1 MKSRGQEE
9 AVMGRIV
16 KVVGLVA
23 GALLVLLV
31 AVMIGVSVLF
41 DPNDYKDRITA
52 AVDDATGRTLT
63 LEGDLSLNLFPR
75 LSIGLGAA
83 EFSNAEGFG
92 DAPFARFESAE
103 LRVGI
108 LPLLSR
114 RLEIDRAS
122 LSGLR
127 LNLARD
133 AQGRT
138 NWDDLSGGASADAD
152 ADDPAADEGQSAG
165 GAGDLDISVGAVEIV
180 DAEVTWQDASAD
192 QDWTLSNFNF
202 AARGFDPGRAF
213 PLEIGFDLAGNEVS
227 VSVETEMR
235 ASIALADNQYRLE
248 DLTVDLEGEGEGW
261 PGGSGE
267 VHLEFDSFAADLGAQ
282 RLELE
287 GLVLEMLGL
296 SVSGNLVGE
305 NFMDNLSLAGGIEI
319 DEFEPREIMSV
330 FDADIETADPD
341 VLGRASAR
349 AEFYYDASSMGMR
362 DMSLALDDSTLTGA
376 AGLDGERFE
385 FDLVVD
391 SIDIDRYLPPA
402 AEGEASED
410 TGSVD
415 EIDLP
420 IDRLENFSAGGS
432 LALNEARFLGMAF
445 SDANFTLAAGNG
457 RMTLTPSG
465 ALYGGTLD
473 GEIGIAVQGD
483 AARFTL
489 RSDLANVDMAGVGRD
504 YLKTEALAGTGS
516 VRLNLAS
523 SGTKVGEIKRGLDG
537 TAAIEIADG
546 ALLGVDIW
554 HRIMSVRAAVTGPEV
569 EPLDGPAQ
577 TPFERIAI
585 SGPVEDAVMTTE
597 EFSAIL
603 PFASLSGEGTIDLLT
618 TELELSVRAGLV
630 DGPTLQQ
637 DPIIAEY
644 AGSQIPLTITG
655 TLDAPLVLPD
665 VGALMSQAVQR
676 AVEEEVD
683 EAVDEAREDLQDR
696 ARERLRGLFDR

>member
-1 MKSRGQEE
+1 
-9 AVMGRIV
+9 MGRIV

-31 AVMIGVSVLF
+31 AVMIGVSFLF
-41 DPNDYKDRITA
+41 DPNDYKDQITT

-63 LEGDLSLNLFPR
+63 LEGDLSLNVFPR

-92 DAPFARFESAE
+92 EAPFARFESAE
-103 LRVGI
+103 LRVGL

-114 RLEIDRAS
+114 RLEIDRAR

-138 NWDDLSGGASADAD
+138 NWDDLSGGSATPESA
-152 ADDPAADEGQSAG
+152 AADTGDGDIELAASGT
-165 GAGDLDISVGAVEIV
+165 GDLAIAVGAVEIV
-180 DAEVTWQDASAD
+180 DAEVTWQDASTN

-202 AARGFDPGRAF
+202 AARGFDPGRPF

-227 VSVETEMR
+227 VSVESEMR
-235 ASIALADNQYRLE
+235 ASIALAENRYRLE
-248 DLTVDLEGEGEGW
+248 ELTVDLEGEGEGW

-267 VHLEFDSFAADLGAQ
+267 VRLEFDSFAADLDAQ
-282 RLELE
+282 SLELE

-296 SVSGNLVGE
+296 SVSGNLVGQ

-319 DEFEPREIMSV
+319 DEFDPREIMSV
-330 FDADIETADPD
+330 FNADIETADPD
-341 VLGRASAR
+341 VLGRASAS
-349 AEFYYDASSMGMR
+349 AEFYYDSSSMGMR
-362 DMSLALDDSTLTGA
+362 DMSLALDDSSLTGA
-376 AGLDGERFE
+376 AGLEGERFE
-385 FDLVVD
+385 FQLTVD

-420 IDRLENFSAGGS
+420 IDRLENFSANGS

-445 SDANFTLAAGNG
+445 TDATFALAAGDG
-457 RMTLTPSG
+457 RMTLTPTG
-465 ALYGGTLD
+465 ALYGGTID

-483 AARFTL
+483 AARFSL
-489 RSDLANVDMAGVGRD
+489 RSDLTNVDMAGVGRD

-523 SGTKVGEIKRGLDG
+523 TGAKVGEIKRGLDG
-537 TAAIEIADG
+537 TASVAITDG

-554 HRIMSVRAAVTGPEV
+554 NQIMRVRAGITGPEV
-569 EPLDGPAQ
+569 APLDGPAQ
-577 TPFERIAI
+577 TPFDRIALG
-585 SGPVEDAVMTTE
+585 GPVEDAVMTTD
-597 EFSAIL
+597 EFSATL
-603 PFASLSGEGTIDLLT
+603 PFAALTGQGTIDLLT
-618 TELELSVRAGLV
+618 TALDLSASAGLV

-644 AGSQIPLTITG
+644 AGSQIPLNITG
-655 TLDAPLVLPD
+655 TLESPRVLPD
-665 VGALMSQAVQR
+665 VGALLSQAVRR

-683 EAVDEAREDLQDR
+683 EAVDEAVDEVREELEDR
-696 ARERLRGLFDR
+696 ARDRLRGLFDR